1 MGEEYYTISGYINS
15 NVNEAGVPNHMSED
29 VIMPYAPMNLDR
41 ETYTGKCAIWLKKV
55 DMRPRDNATDNSST
69 IRETMAVGMPTIA
82 IRGLTSQNHLGLT
95 LLKGATAFPGG
106 GVCPPSGGL
115 FTTGHGGAM
124 PVLFPFT
131 FNEGHMDLNA
141 ETGDLAGDVV
151 GTDHSGSG
159 SGTTDVDI
167 PSARHVVPF
176 NNFHTTYI
184 NSQVGNPA
192 TANICSNIWG
202 SNLTIEFLK
211 GDLSNGT
218 SSRFQ
223 VIAQKMPIYYELVVK
238 PLIVNREG

>member
-15 NVNEAGVPNHMSED
+15 DVNDGGVPNVMSEE

-55 DMRPRDNATDNSST
+55 DIRPRDGIDHSLSVRGTL
-69 IRETMAVGMPTIA
+69 AVGMPTIA
-82 IRGLTSQNHLGLT
+82 IRGLTSQNHFGLT
-95 LLKGATAFPGG
+95 LLKGATSFPGG
-106 GVCPPSGGL
+106 SICPPTGGQ

-131 FNEGHMDLNA
+131 FNEGHMDLTA
-141 ETGDLAGDVV
+141 DLGDLAGDVV
-151 GTDHSGSG
+151 ATGVVGSG
-159 SGTTDVDI
+159 SGTTDADI
-167 PSARHVVPF
+167 PSARHIVPF

-202 SNLTIEFLK
+202 SNLTIDFLK

-218 SSRFQ
+218 SSRFRT
-223 VIAQKMPIYYELVVK
+223 IGLKNPIYYELVVK